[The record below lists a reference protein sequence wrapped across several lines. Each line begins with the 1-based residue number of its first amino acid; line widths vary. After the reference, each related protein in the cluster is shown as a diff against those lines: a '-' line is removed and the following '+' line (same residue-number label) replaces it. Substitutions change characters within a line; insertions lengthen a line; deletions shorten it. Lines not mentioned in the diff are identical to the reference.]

1 MSAIEQCRSAA
12 LGGHVERC
20 EDCGHNRIAYNSCRN
35 RHCPKCQ
42 GAAARDWLAA
52 READLLPVG
61 YFHLVFT
68 LPAEIA
74 PIAYQNKTVVYDLL
88 FRAAA
93 ETLLTIAADP
103 RHLGARIGATAVLHT
118 WGSAMTHHPHVHMI
132 VPGGGISLDGTR
144 WISCRPGF
152 LLPVRVLSRL
162 FRRLFLAGLT
172 DAHAAGRLAFFGEI
186 EGLRRRRAFNA
197 HLAPL
202 RQKNWFVYAK
212 PPFAGPE
219 AVLAYLARY
228 THRVA
233 IANSRLLAL
242 DARGITFRCKDYRR
256 NGPARYRTMTL
267 APDEFIRRFLL
278 HVLPQGFHR
287 IPHYGLLASAGC
299 KANIARARKLIA
311 VPLPSDPPAEDN
323 NTDQAAGAATHHRPP
338 CPWRTARPP
347 DNTTPNRAAAPA
359 TPPPPP
365 PPFGGG
371 RMIIAKISE
380 RGPPPPGPPPPQAG
394 VGPATPCPPGPLHRV
409 APPPQDAAS

>member
-1 MSAIEQCRSAA
+1 MRRQKLEVADIFHRHGAAWRKANAGHVGLGQLQVMSAIENCRSVV

-20 EDCGHNRIAYNSCRN
+20 EDCGHRRIAYNSCRN

-42 GAAARDWLAA
+42 GAAAKDWLAA
-52 READLLPVG
+52 RQADLPPVG

-74 PIAYQNKTVVYDLL
+74 PIAYQNKAVVYDLL
-88 FRAAA
+88 FRTAA

-103 RHLGARIGATAVLHT
+103 KHLGARIGATAVLHS

-144 WISCRPGF
+144 WVSCRPGF

-162 FRRLFLAGLT
+162 FRRLFLTGLA

-186 EGLRRRRAFNA
+186 EGLRRRMAFTS

-202 RQKNWFVYAK
+202 RKKNWFVYAK

-233 IANSRLLAL
+233 VSNSRLIAV
-242 DARGITFRCKDYRR
+242 DERGVILRYKDYRH
-256 NGPARYRTMTL
+256 NGQARYRTMTL
-267 APDEFIRRFLL
+267 ATDEFIRRFLL
-278 HVLPQGFHR
+278 HVLPKGFHR
-287 IPHYGLLASAGC
+287 IRHYGLLASAGC
-299 KANIARARKLIA
+299 KANIARARELIA
-311 VPLPSDPPAEDN
+311 APVPPIDPLVARDN
-323 NTDQAAGAATHHRPP
+323 TNRDAGAAPDHRPP
-338 CPWRTARPP
+338 CPCC
-347 DNTTPNRAAAPA
+347 
-359 TPPPPP
+359 
-365 PPFGGG
+365 GG
-371 RMIIAKISE
+371 RMIIVEILERSGAP
-380 RGPPPPGPPPPQAG
+380 RGPPPGGPPIRTG
-394 VGPATPCPPGPLHRV
+394 TP
-409 APPPQDAAS
+409 